1 MSPRVS
7 PPWAH
12 GAVSEGGGYSR
23 TSAGWRG
30 SSCPLRARRGILR
43 RCLGC
48 RAGHVEEA
56 LVLLLGLVQHDGQLC
71 DMILHGA
78 LAFLVGPF
86 PFLRP
91 LELFT

>member
-1 MSPRVS
+1 MS
-7 PPWAH
+7 PPWAS
-12 GAVSEGGGYSR
+12 GCPWGGLWGDGGLSGR
-23 TSAGWRG
+23 LRGWRG
-30 SSCPLRARRGILR
+30 SWGILR